1 VDPLAGWAQAARD
14 GDPVATAALVRA
26 TQQQVWRLCAALVD
40 AQDADDLTQETYLR
54 ALKSLAGYE
63 GRAPFH
69 LWLLGIARNT
79 CADHLR
85 RTVRRRRLALRLLS
99 APAETAPDASG
110 EVQVRDAL
118 AALDTDR
125 RAAFVFTQ
133 LLGLSYDEAAL
144 ACGVPVGTIRSRVAR
159 AREQL
164 LVEHRRS
171 ASR

>member
-1 VDPLAGWAQAARD
+1 MDPLAGWAQAARD

-54 ALKSLAGYE
+54 ALSSLPGYQ

-85 RTVRRRRLALRLLS
+85 RTVRRRRLAVRLL
-99 APAETAPDASG
+99 AGPAETAPDASG
-110 EVQVRDAL
+110 DTAVRDAL
-118 AALDTDR
+118 AVLDTDR
-125 RAAFVFTQ
+125 RAAFVLTQ
-133 LLGLSYDEAAL
+133 LLGLSYDEAAQ
-144 ACGVPVGTIRSRVAR
+144 ACDVPVGTIRSRVAR

-164 LVEHRRS
+164 LVEHRR
-171 ASR
+171 AEAR